1 MARRLELTLACGDYE
16 IVRALKEGAVEA
28 DGISLNVLT
37 GMDSST
43 RHWRMIR
50 GREFDVCELSGS
62 SYLMARDR
70 GLPFSAIPVF
80 LHRRFRHGFVY
91 VNAASGIAAPGDLE
105 GRRVGLKTYQTTATL
120 YLRGLLA
127 NEHGVDLSSI
137 EWVTE
142 LDEDIAF
149 ETPPGIRL
157 SRAPAGSDVAEMLA
171 EGDLDAALHPDII
184 APVLRGDPRVAR
196 LFRNH
201 RAEERAYFARTG
213 IFPIMHVTAIRKEI
227 LEEHPWVATNLAR
240 AFDAAKAEAY
250 RRLANPRPVPLAWFM
265 DEWEA
270 QRELLGPDPWEYGLG
285 EANRRNLETL
295 IGYSHQGGLISAPIP
310 VDDLFAD
317 VMLESRGKGEWLA
330 D

>member
-1 MARRLELTLACGDYE
+1 MTGKLELTLACGDYE

-28 DGISLNVLT
+28 DGIALNVLT
-37 GMDSST
+37 GMDSSS

-62 SYLMARDR
+62 SYLMAHDR
-70 GLPFSAIPVF
+70 GLPIGAIPVF
-80 LHRRFRHGFVY
+80 LHRRFRHGFIY
-91 VNAASGIAAPGDLE
+91 VNTGRGIRAPKDLE

-127 NEHGVDLSSI
+127 NEYGVDLTSI

-142 LDEDIAF
+142 LEEDIAF
-149 ETPPGIRL
+149 EAPPGMRL
-157 SRAPAGSDVAEMLA
+157 ARAPEGADVSEMLA
-171 EGDLDAALHPDII
+171 EGEVDAALHPDII
-184 APVLRGDPRVAR
+184 APVLRGDRRVAR
-196 LFRNH
+196 LFPDH
-201 RAEERAYFARTG
+201 RAEERAYFERTG
-213 IFPIMHVTAIRKEI
+213 IFPIMHVTAVRREI
-227 LEEHPWVATNLAR
+227 LERHPWVATNLAR
-240 AFDAAKAEAY
+240 AFDRAKADAY
-250 RRLANPRPVPLAWFM
+250 RRLANPRTVPLAWFM

-295 IGYSHQGGLISAPIP
+295 IGYSHQGGLISRPIP
-310 VDDLFAD
+310 VDDLFEG

-330 D
+330 S